1 MSYDTLYDNIVK
13 EKMTPLSNM
22 TEKRLHSLAIFLGY
36 PDKRG
41 WKTRLSEWFGV
52 ELRVISKWIERDSIP
67 EKQLLFA
74 RANKAPAEKW
84 WIYDNIP
91 PEDYKKGA
99 RIDDLPPARPD
110 PYAET
115 PEHMVGRRKPPPGE
129 PVPGSYGV
137 PELGH
142 KVTKIYQPM
151 THEELIEM
159 FKDKELAKELNELLL
174 KIERLDPDEFRCI
187 HGYLYGKVQ
196 TLERIKKNHNHS

>member
-1 MSYDTLYDNIVK
+1 LIKEEGINQAKLAKKLGISTSYLTEIMTGRIKKAGDKFWYSLQTEFPGWYDFV
-13 EKMTPLSNM
+13 
-22 TEKRLHSLAIFLGY
+22 
-36 PDKRG
+36 RG
-41 WKTRLSEWFGV
+41 TVL
-52 ELRVISKWIERDSIP
+52 
-67 EKQLLFA
+67 
-74 RANKAPAEKW
+74 
-84 WIYDNIP
+84 P

-99 RIDDLPPARPD
+99 RVDDLPPARPD

-129 PVPGSYGV
+129 RVPGSYGV